1 MAETSNKISL
11 SKKIAYGI
19 GQIGD
24 TVPYTLFYTFYLIYL
39 TDVVGIRAIVAG
51 AVSAIAIIWNAV
63 LDPVIGYLSDNCRSG
78 KGRRRTFMGKII
90 IPYVVI
96 TALLFFPIEISETL
110 QAVYYTALGVALWTC
125 YTVWVIPYLSL
136 VSDMTTDHDE
146 RNNIRMFN
154 ILCGA
159 IYIAISAS
167 GPMAVQ
173 AFVLSLGYSAKTGW
187 AVSGITFALL
197 TGVGLFIS
205 WFGLRGT
212 EPDASIFAGAESKDN
227 IFVILK
233 KSFKIKAFRQICL
246 MTIVGIIG
254 ITIVEAVEMYLFMNR
269 LDMSEG
275 QISLLYLMYAVAGIV
290 MVPALTAIMNKIGKR
305 ELFIIVSAVSAA
317 GALLFCIFGIN
328 TPAMAMIYIV
338 LVFSLFAGVF
348 WTVYITFAYDIAEIY
363 EYKYG
368 QRCDG
373 SIVAIVDLSYKLG
386 AAVASFLSGVL
397 LTAIG
402 YVEGGAN
409 QSPEVLD
416 GINTICTLPAVITF
430 VIAGA
435 IVFMYPVTR
444 QKYNL
449 LVAGIK
455 ARREGIPYD
464 ESEFANLLK

>member
-1 MAETSNKISL
+1 MTETSTKIKL

-24 TVPYTLFYTFYLIYL
+24 TIPYTLFYTFYLIYL
-39 TDVVGIRAIVAG
+39 TDMVGIKPIIAG
-51 AVSAIAIIWNAV
+51 SISAIAIVWNAV
-63 LDPVIGYLSDNCRSG
+63 LDPIIGYLSDNCKNK

-96 TALLFFPIEISETL
+96 TALLFFPVEINETL
-110 QAVYYTALGVALWTC
+110 QAIYYIAVGVALWTC

-159 IYIAISAS
+159 IYLAISAS

-173 AFVLSLGYSAKTGW
+173 AFVLGMGYSAKTGW
-187 AVSGITFALL
+187 AVSGIAFALL
-197 TGVGLFIS
+197 TGIGLFIS

-212 EPDASIFAGAESKDN
+212 EPDANTLVEPETKDN

-233 KSFKIKAFRQICL
+233 KSFKIRAFRQICL
-246 MTIVGIIG
+246 MTIIGIIG

-290 MVPALTAIMNKIGKR
+290 IVPIITAIMNKIGKR
-305 ELFIIVSAVSAA
+305 ELFVIVSIISAI
-317 GALLFCIFGIN
+317 GALLFYIFGIN
-328 TPAMAMIYIV
+328 TPVMAMVYIV
-338 LVFSLFAGVF
+338 LIFSLFAGVF

-363 EYKYG
+363 EYKYE

-386 AAVASFLSGVL
+386 AAVASFLSGAL

-409 QSPEVLD
+409 QSQEVLD
-416 GINTICTLPAVITF
+416 GINMICTLPAVITF
-430 VIAGA
+430 VVAGF
-435 IVFMYPVTR
+435 IVFLYPVTR
-444 QKYNL
+444 KKYDL

-455 ARREGIPYD
+455 ARKEGQPYD
-464 ESEFANLLK
+464 ESEFETLLK